1 MFEKYGS
8 RVGIEMKN
16 MGIVLSVLCDF
27 KMN

>member
-8 RVGIEMKN
+8 RVRIEMKN
-16 MGIVLSVLCDF
+16 MAIVLSVLCDF